1 MLLDA
6 VDAVDVCVGFAVA
19 VRLTSTPELKI
30 DYVIVR
36 WPTAHLVAHRFVLKS
51 AKSLINKN

>member
-36 WPTAHLVAHRFVLKS
+36 
-51 AKSLINKN
+51 